1 MRPHIEKTT
10 IKPPEIW
17 DFVNLSQLWE
27 YHELLYFLVWRDL
40 KVRYKQTVLGV
51 SWAILQPVF
60 SMIVF
65 TVFFGKIAGIGSE
78 GIPYPV
84 FSYAALLPWT
94 FFAQGLTQS
103 SGSLVSSAN
112 LIRKVYFPRLIIPV
126 SSVLAGVIDFLLAF
140 SFLFV
145 LMAYYNVWPSRSI
158 VWLPL
163 LFLLAFA
170 TVLGVGLWLS
180 ALHVKYR
187 DVKYIVPF
195 IVQMWLFVTPV
206 IYPASAVTQ
215 RLESASLPSWI
226 YGLNPMTGVVE
237 GFRWAL
243 LGTQSQPLDLIL
255 ASTVVST
262 TLVITGL
269 VVFSR
274 LEKSFADVV

>member
-10 IKPPEIW
+10 IKPPGRW
-17 DFVNLSQLWE
+17 NFVNLSHLWE

-145 LMAYYNVWPSRSI
+145 LMAYYDVWPNRSI
-158 VWLPL
+158 VWLP
-163 LFLLAFA
+163 FFFVLAFA

-215 RLESASLPSWI
+215 RLEAASLPSWI

-243 LGTQSQPLDLIL
+243 LGSQSLPLDLIV
-255 ASTVVST
+255 ASAVVST
-262 TLVITGL
+262 TLVISGL
-269 VVFSR
+269 VVFGR
-274 LEKSFADVV
+274 LERSFADVV